1 MRTAAFR
8 PPNLFAGAESAHNY
22 RANYY
27 IKLAVANP
35 ILMSN
40 VCPLDYRYGRADM
53 KAVFSE
59 ESRIQYQMNVEAAL
73 ARAHA
78 ALGTISREDADE
90 IGRIATLGIVSVDRI
105 KEIEK
110 DTRHDLMAMVKAM
123 TEKCSGSAGKY
134 VHLGATSNDIVDTAT
149 ALQLKAALEIIQE
162 DVDRLIYTLAS
173 LAKRE
178 RDTIE
183 IGRTHAQFAI
193 PITFG
198 FKIAGYVAEM
208 LRHRERLIQAKPRI
222 CAGKMAGAV
231 GTGAALGKNF
241 FEIQRLVM
249 EDLGLQYEPAA
260 TQVVGRDRYTEAI
273 CILANIATSL
283 ERYGTE
289 VRNLQRSEIGEAS
302 EYFDVKKQV
311 GSSTMAQKRNPMNSE
326 NVCGLARVVRS
337 FVTPTFES
345 QVLWHERDLS
355 NSSTE
360 RFTLPHVFILTDEIL
375 KKMDWIFEGLEI
387 HREKMLQN
395 IESSKGLVMAEPLM
409 MKLTEKGIGRQDAH
423 EIVRESSMVA
433 EDTGRHLRDVLSE
446 REDLKGV
453 LTREEIVQ
461 TMDAANYVGGAREI
475 VDNMVAEAEKALGKK
490 VE

>member
-1 MRTAAFR
+1 
-8 PPNLFAGAESAHNY
+8 
-22 RANYY
+22 
-27 IKLAVANP
+27 
-35 ILMSN
+35 MSN
-40 VCPLDYRYGRADM
+40 VCPLDYRYGREDM

-59 ESRIQYQMNVEAAL
+59 ESRIQNQMYVEAAL

-78 ALGTISREDADE
+78 SLGTISEEDAKE
-90 IGRIATLGIVSVDRI
+90 ITRVASLDVVSVDRI

-123 TEKCSGSAGKY
+123 TEKCNGDAGKY

-149 ALQLKAALEIIQE
+149 ALQIKAALEIVLE
-162 DVDRLIYTLAS
+162 DVDNFIYTLAVI
-173 LAKRE
+173 AKRE
-178 RDTIE
+178 RDTLE

-198 FKIAGYVAEM
+198 FKIAGYIAEM
-208 LRHRERLIQAKPRI
+208 LRHRQRIIECMPRA

-241 FEIQRLVM
+241 FEIQRRVM
-249 EDLGLQYEPAA
+249 TDLGLTYEPAA
-260 TQVVGRDRYTEAI
+260 TQVVGRDRYTEVI
-273 CILANIATSL
+273 CLMANIATSI

-289 VRNLQRSEIGEAS
+289 IRNLQRSEIGEAS
-302 EYFDVKKQV
+302 EFFDVKKQV

-326 NVCGLARVVRS
+326 NACALARVIRG

-360 RFTLPHVFILTDEIL
+360 RFTLPHVFILVDEIL
-375 KKMDWIFEGLEI
+375 KKMNWIFEGLDV
-387 HREKMLQN
+387 HRDKMLEN
-395 IESSKGLVMAEPLM
+395 IESSRGLVMAEPLM

-423 EIVRESSMVA
+423 EIIRESSMIA
-433 EDTGRHLRDVLSE
+433 EDQKRHLRDVLME

-453 LTREEIVQ
+453 LTKEEIIA
-461 TMDAANYVGGAREI
+461 TMDASNYVGGAREI
-475 VDNMVAEAEKALGKK
+475 VDKMVSAAEEATGRK

>member
-1 MRTAAFR
+1 
-8 PPNLFAGAESAHNY
+8 
-22 RANYY
+22 
-27 IKLAVANP
+27 
-35 ILMSN
+35 MSN
-40 VCPLDYRYGRADM
+40 SCPLDYRYGRPEM

-59 ESRIQYQMNVEAAL
+59 ESRIQNQMYVEAAL

-78 ALGTISREDADE
+78 SLGTISEADAKE
-90 IGRIATLGIVSVDRI
+90 ITRVASLDVVSVDRI

-110 DTRHDLMAMVKAM
+110 ETRHDLMAMVKAM
-123 TEKCSGSAGKY
+123 TEKCEGDAGKY

-149 ALQLKAALEIIQE
+149 ALQIKGAMEIILKDVE
-162 DVDRLIYTLAS
+162 DFIHTLAVI
-173 LAKRE
+173 AKRE
-178 RDTIE
+178 RDTLE
-183 IGRTHAQFAI
+183 IGRTHAQFA
-193 PITFG
+193 
-198 FKIAGYVAEM
+198 
-208 LRHRERLIQAKPRI
+208 RERIIECMPRA

-241 FEIQRLVM
+241 FEIQRRVM
-249 EDLGLQYEPAA
+249 QDLELTYEPAA
-260 TQVVGRDRYTEAI
+260 TQVVGRDRYTEVI
-273 CILANIATSL
+273 CLMANIATSI

-302 EYFDVKKQV
+302 EFFDVKKQV

-326 NVCGLARVVRS
+326 NCCGLARVVRG

-375 KKMDWIFEGLEI
+375 KKMNWIFEGLEV
-387 HREKMLQN
+387 HSDKMLEN
-395 IESSKGLVMAEPLM
+395 IESSRGLVMAEPLM
-409 MKLTEKGIGRQDAH
+409 MKLTEKGVGRQDAH
-423 EIVRESSMVA
+423 EIIRESAMIA
-433 EDTGRHLRDVLSE
+433 EDQKRHLRDVLLE

-453 LTREEIVQ
+453 LTKDEIIA
-461 TMDAANYVGGAREI
+461 TMDAANYIGGAREI
-475 VDNMVAEAEKALGKK
+475 VDKMVEAAENVTGRK

>member
-1 MRTAAFR
+1 
-8 PPNLFAGAESAHNY
+8 
-22 RANYY
+22 
-27 IKLAVANP
+27 
-35 ILMSN
+35 MSN
-40 VCPLDYRYGRADM
+40 VCPLDYRYGRDDM

-59 ESRIQYQMNVEAAL
+59 ESRIHYQMQVEAAL

-78 ALGTISREDADE
+78 SLGTIPQEAADE
-90 IGRIATLGIVSVDRI
+90 ITRVASLDVVSVDRI

-123 TEKCSGSAGKY
+123 TEKCNGDAGKY

-149 ALQLKAALEIIQE
+149 ALQMKAALEIVME
-162 DVDRLIYTLAS
+162 DVDNMIMVLAKI
-173 LAKRE
+173 AKRE
-178 RDTIE
+178 RDTLE

-198 FKIAGYVAEM
+198 FKIAGYIAEM
-208 LRHRERLIQAKPRI
+208 LRHRERIIEAMPRI

-241 FEIQRLVM
+241 FEIQKRVM
-249 EDLGLQYEPAA
+249 RDLELTYEPAA
-260 TQVVGRDRYTEAI
+260 TQVVGRDRYTECI
-273 CILANIATSL
+273 CIMANIATSL

-289 VRNLQRSEIGEAS
+289 IRNLQRSEIGEAA

-326 NVCGLARVVRS
+326 NVCGLARVIRG

-360 RFTLPHVFILTDEIL
+360 RFTLTHVFILLDEIL
-375 KKMDWIFEGLEI
+375 KKMTWVFDGLEV
-387 HREKMLQN
+387 RRDRMLEN

-423 EIVRESSMVA
+423 EIIRSSAMVA
-433 EDTGRHLRDVLSE
+433 EDENRHLRDVLLE
-446 REDLKGV
+446 REDLKGI
-453 LTREEIVQ
+453 LTEQEIID

-475 VDNMVAEAEKALGKK
+475 VDKMVEAAESIVGRK

>member
-1 MRTAAFR
+1 
-8 PPNLFAGAESAHNY
+8 
-22 RANYY
+22 
-27 IKLAVANP
+27 
-35 ILMSN
+35 MSN
-40 VCPLDYRYGRADM
+40 VCPLDYRYGREGM

-78 ALGTISREDADE
+78 SLGTISKADADE
-90 IGRIATLGIVSVDRI
+90 ITRVAGSGTVSVSRI

-110 DTRHDLMAMVKAM
+110 ETRHDLMAMVKAM
-123 TEKCSGSAGKY
+123 TEKCSGDAGKY

-149 ALQLKAALEIIQE
+149 ALQMKAAMEIVLE
-162 DVDRLIYTLAS
+162 DVDNLICTLAR

-178 RDTIE
+178 RDTLE

-208 LRHRERLIQAKPRI
+208 LRHRERIIQAMPRI

-231 GTGAALGKNF
+231 GTGAALGENF
-241 FEIQRLVM
+241 FRIQETVM
-249 EDLGLQYEPAA
+249 SDLGLSYEPAA

-283 ERYGTE
+283 ERYCTE

-302 EYFDVKKQV
+302 EYFDVAKQV

-337 FVTPTFES
+337 MVVPTFES

-360 RFTLPHVFILTDEIL
+360 RFTLPHAFILMDEIL
-375 KKMDWIFEGLEI
+375 RKTEWIFDGLDV
-387 HREKMLQN
+387 HRERMLYN

-409 MKLTEKGIGRQDAH
+409 MALTRKGIGRQDAH
-423 EIVRESSMVA
+423 EIIRESSMIA
-433 EDTGRHLRDVLSE
+433 EDTGRHLRDVLYE
-446 REDLKGV
+446 RKDLEGV
-453 LTREEIVQ
+453 LSKEEI
-461 TMDAANYVGGAREI
+461 TAAMDAANYVGKSREI
-475 VDNMVAEAEKALGKK
+475 VDNMVAEAEKVLGRK
-490 VE
+490 V

>member
-1 MRTAAFR
+1 
-8 PPNLFAGAESAHNY
+8 
-22 RANYY
+22 
-27 IKLAVANP
+27 
-35 ILMSN
+35 MSN
-40 VCPLDYRYGRADM
+40 VCPLDYRYGREGM

-78 ALGTISREDADE
+78 SLGTISKADADE
-90 IGRIATLGIVSVDRI
+90 ITRVARSGAVSVSRI

-110 DTRHDLMAMVKAM
+110 ETRHDLMAMVKAM
-123 TEKCSGSAGKY
+123 TEKCSGDAGKY

-149 ALQLKAALEIIQE
+149 ALQMKAAMEIVLE
-162 DVDRLIYTLAS
+162 DVDNLICTLAR

-178 RDTIE
+178 RDTLE

-208 LRHRERLIQAKPRI
+208 LRHRERIIQAMPRI

-231 GTGAALGKNF
+231 GTGAALGENF
-241 FEIQRLVM
+241 FRIQETVM
-249 EDLGLQYEPAA
+249 SDLGLSYEPAA

-283 ERYGTE
+283 ERYCTE

-302 EYFDVKKQV
+302 EYFDVAKQV

-337 FVTPTFES
+337 MVVPTFES

-360 RFTLPHVFILTDEIL
+360 RFTLPHAFILMDEIL
-375 KKMDWIFEGLEI
+375 RKTEWIFDGLDV
-387 HREKMLQN
+387 HREKMLYN

-409 MKLTEKGIGRQDAH
+409 MALTRKGIGRQDAH
-423 EIVRESSMVA
+423 EIIRESSMIA
-433 EDTGRHLRDVLSE
+433 EDTGRHLRDVLYE
-446 REDLKGV
+446 RKDLEGV
-453 LTREEIVQ
+453 LSKEEIAAA
-461 TMDAANYVGGAREI
+461 MDAANYVGKSREI
-475 VDNMVAEAEKALGKK
+475 VDNMVAEAEKVLGRK
-490 VE
+490 V

>member
-1 MRTAAFR
+1 
-8 PPNLFAGAESAHNY
+8 
-22 RANYY
+22 
-27 IKLAVANP
+27 
-35 ILMSN
+35 MSN
-40 VCPLDYRYGRADM
+40 VCPLDYRYGRKDM

-59 ESRIQYQMNVEAAL
+59 ESRIQYQMDVEAAL

-78 ALGTISREDADE
+78 SLGTIPEADAKE
-90 IGRIATLGIVSVDRI
+90 ITRVAASGEVSVERI
-105 KEIEK
+105 KEIER

-134 VHLGATSNDIVDTAT
+134 VHLGATSNDIVDTAS
-149 ALQLKAALEIIQE
+149 ALQMKAAMGIILNDVE
-162 DVDRLIYTLAS
+162 DLTVTLAR

-178 RDTIE
+178 RDTLE

-208 LRHRERLIQAKPRI
+208 LRHRERIIQAMPRI

-231 GTGAALGKNF
+231 GTGAALGENF
-241 FEIQRLVM
+241 FEIQSKVM
-249 EDLGLQYEPAA
+249 SDLGLSYEPAA

-302 EYFDVKKQV
+302 EYFDVQKQV

-337 FVTPTFES
+337 MVVPTFES

-360 RFTLPHVFILTDEIL
+360 RFTLPHAFILTDEIL
-375 KKMDWIFEGLEI
+375 RKMQWIFDGLEV
-387 HREKMLQN
+387 HREKMLEN

-409 MKLTEKGIGRQDAH
+409 MALTRKGIGRQDAH
-423 EIVRESSMVA
+423 EIVRESSMIA

-453 LTREEIVQ
+453 LSREEIVK
-461 TMDAANYVGGAREI
+461 TMDAANYVGKSREI
-475 VDNMVAEAEKALGKK
+475 VDNVVADAEKALGRRI
-490 VE
+490 

>member
-1 MRTAAFR
+1 
-8 PPNLFAGAESAHNY
+8 
-22 RANYY
+22 
-27 IKLAVANP
+27 
-35 ILMSN
+35 MSN
-40 VCPLDYRYGRADM
+40 SCPLDYRYGRPEM

-59 ESRIQYQMNVEAAL
+59 ESRIQNQMYVEAAL

-78 ALGTISREDADE
+78 SLGTISEADAKE
-90 IGRIATLGIVSVDRI
+90 ITRVASLDIVSVDRI
-105 KEIEK
+105 KEIEQE
-110 DTRHDLMAMVKAM
+110 TRHDLMAMVKAM
-123 TEKCSGSAGKY
+123 TEQCQGDAGKY

-149 ALQLKAALEIIQE
+149 ALQIKAAMEIILD
-162 DVDRLIYTLAS
+162 DVEKFIYTLAVI
-173 LAKRE
+173 AKRE
-178 RDTIE
+178 RDTLE

-198 FKIAGYVAEM
+198 FKIAGYIAEM
-208 LRHRERLIQAKPRI
+208 IRHRERIIECMPRA

-241 FEIQRLVM
+241 FEIQKRVM
-249 EDLGLQYEPAA
+249 SDLGLTYEPAA
-260 TQVVGRDRYTEAI
+260 TQVVGRDRYTEVI
-273 CILANIATSL
+273 CLMANIATSI

-289 VRNLQRSEIGEAS
+289 IRNLQRSEIGEAS
-302 EYFDVKKQV
+302 EFFDVEKQV

-326 NVCGLARVVRS
+326 NCCGLARVVRS

-375 KKMDWIFEGLEI
+375 KKMNWIFEGLEV
-387 HREKMLQN
+387 HADKMLEN

-423 EIVRESSMVA
+423 EIIRESSMIA
-433 EDTGRHLRDVLSE
+433 EDQNRHLRDVLME

-453 LTREEIVQ
+453 LSKEEIIA
-461 TMDAANYVGGAREI
+461 TMDASNYVGASREI
-475 VDNMVAEAEKALGKK
+475 VDKMVEAAENILERT
-490 VE
+490 VP

>member
-1 MRTAAFR
+1 
-8 PPNLFAGAESAHNY
+8 
-22 RANYY
+22 
-27 IKLAVANP
+27 
-35 ILMSN
+35 MSN
-40 VCPLDYRYGRADM
+40 VCPLDYRYGREGM

-78 ALGTISREDADE
+78 SLGTISKADADE
-90 IGRIATLGIVSVDRI
+90 ITRVAGSGAVSVGRI

-110 DTRHDLMAMVKAM
+110 ETRHDLMAMVKAM
-123 TEKCSGSAGKY
+123 TEKCSGDAGKY

-149 ALQLKAALEIIQE
+149 ALQMKAAMEIVLE
-162 DVDRLIYTLAS
+162 DVDNLICTLAR

-178 RDTIE
+178 RDTLE

-208 LRHRERLIQAKPRI
+208 LRHRERIIQAMPRI

-231 GTGAALGKNF
+231 GTGAALGENF
-241 FEIQRLVM
+241 FRIQETVM
-249 EDLGLQYEPAA
+249 SDLGLSYEPAA

-283 ERYGTE
+283 ERYCTE

-302 EYFDVKKQV
+302 DYFDVAKQV

-337 FVTPTFES
+337 MVVPTFES

-360 RFTLPHVFILTDEIL
+360 RFTLPHAFILMDEIL
-375 KKMDWIFEGLEI
+375 RKTEWIFDGLDV
-387 HREKMLQN
+387 HRERMLYN

-409 MKLTEKGIGRQDAH
+409 MALTMKGIGRQDAH
-423 EIVRESSMVA
+423 EIIRESSMTA
-433 EDTGRHLRDVLSE
+433 EDTGRHLRDVLYE
-446 REDLKGV
+446 RKDLEGV
-453 LTREEIVQ
+453 LSKEEIAAA
-461 TMDAANYVGGAREI
+461 MDAANYVGKSREI
-475 VDNMVAEAEKALGKK
+475 VDNMVAEAEKVLGRK
-490 VE
+490 V

>member
-1 MRTAAFR
+1 
-8 PPNLFAGAESAHNY
+8 
-22 RANYY
+22 
-27 IKLAVANP
+27 
-35 ILMSN
+35 MSN
-40 VCPLDYRYGRADM
+40 SCPLDYRYGRPDM

-59 ESRIQYQMNVEAAL
+59 ESRIQNQMYVEAAL

-78 ALGTISREDADE
+78 SLGTISETDAKE
-90 IGRIATLGIVSVDRI
+90 ITRVASLDVVSVQRI
-105 KEIEK
+105 KEIESE
-110 DTRHDLMAMVKAM
+110 TRHDLMAMVKAM
-123 TEKCSGSAGKY
+123 TEKCEGDAGRY

-149 ALQLKAALEIIQE
+149 ALQIKAAMEIILKDVE
-162 DVDRLIYTLAS
+162 DFIYTLAVI
-173 LAKRE
+173 AKRE
-178 RDTIE
+178 RDTLE

-198 FKIAGYVAEM
+198 FKIAGYIAEM
-208 LRHRERLIQAKPRI
+208 IRHRERIIECMPRA

-241 FEIQRLVM
+241 FEIQKRVM
-249 EDLGLQYEPAA
+249 NDLGLTYEPAA
-260 TQVVGRDRYTEAI
+260 TQVVGRDRYTEVI
-273 CILANIATSL
+273 CLMANIATSI

-302 EYFDVKKQV
+302 EFFDVNKQV

-326 NVCGLARVVRS
+326 NCCGLARVVRG

-375 KKMDWIFEGLEI
+375 KKMNWIFEGLEV
-387 HREKMLQN
+387 HSDKMLEN
-395 IESSKGLVMAEPLM
+395 IESSRGLVMAEPLM

-423 EIVRESSMVA
+423 EIIRESSMIA
-433 EDTGRHLRDVLSE
+433 EDQKRHLRDVLME

-453 LTREEIVQ
+453 LTEEEIIA

-475 VDNMVAEAEKALGKK
+475 VDKMVDAAENVTGKK